1 MANTQS
7 NNITRIAS
15 ASATKS
21 EVVIYLN
28 RDVLERII
36 NEYVILKGV
45 MEDWHNRF
53 EKNKDDILK
62 NSSGKATTAF
72 WNEHIDF
79 DHLCFYDMLV
89 DMRNA
94 VPTLEEASSEAKT
107 LLLRCEDFYEILLGG
122 GSYAQCSRAVSTVG
136 DYYFSSSSILPMT
149 PILFYNPAYYGGGIG
164 KMGIYTDEANAK
176 FGEISDANNELKGI
190 IDSIETEGL
199 SINEEHSAIDDE
211 CAKKSRLIALY
222 DAFAEYVNG
231 VNQFNESKSKK
242 FKKIWETE
250 NDLIYQ
256 YDRKYDY
263 SYVTDEKEK
272 AALCRA
278 FTLQGSSTD
287 DYIKVDDSKRVR
299 LGKVSDTFITV
310 TGVPVIDKN
319 GVITGYKTTFGGAQ
333 EWLKDFHGNQRYA
346 DMGCGVIASVNQYLY
361 LTGQTTITYE
371 EYKKLAYGFLNADD
385 RHSMPSLP
393 NSLLRQL
400 EILSPAAGVFPGQMS
415 MYIQSKCLDEGVVV
429 RSNWDFSHDYED
441 DYVNMKKQLE
451 QGVPVIWA
459 VHTFDDEKFPF
470 HIYDS
475 STGQYVHDFS
485 DSNNRIGNEV
495 GSHYIIAT
503 AIYEEVD
510 DKGELRRMIEISSWG
525 KKYYVDYDQYVDVV
539 SHNSNN
545 GPFSSVMNTEVMNK

>member
-15 ASATKS
+15 ASAAKS

-36 NEYVILKGV
+36 NEYVTLKGV

-122 GSYAQCSRAVSTVG
+122 GSYAQCSRAVTTVG

-256 YDRKYDY
+256 YERKYDY

-272 AALCRA
+272 AALCRV

-333 EWLKDFHGNQRYA
+333 EWLKDFNGNKNYPNN
-346 DMGCGVIASVNQYLY
+346 GCGIIAAVNQYLY

-385 RHSMPSLP
+385 HYS
-393 NSLLRQL
+393 L
-400 EILSPAAGVFPGQMS
+400 EIKVSSAIWRRLPINFLIHGALPTQMS
-415 MYIQSKCLDEGVVV
+415 SYIQSMCYREGVVV
-429 RSNWDFSHDYED
+429 NSSWDYGHDYET
-441 DYVNMKKQLE
+441 DYENMKKQLE
-451 QGVPVIWA
+451 NGVPTIWA
-459 VHTFDDEKFPF
+459 VHDFDGNEIPF
-470 HIYDS
+470 HKYDEAK
-475 STGQYVHDFS
+475 GEYYH
-485 DSNNRIGNEV
+485 NPNAPANGAA
-495 GSHYIIAT
+495 SHYVIAT
-503 AIYEEVD
+503 GIYEDVD
-510 DKGELRRMIEISSWG
+510 DKGKLRRMIEISSWG
-525 KKYYVDYDQYVDVV
+525 TKYYVDYDQYIDVV
-539 SHNSNN
+539 SKNRDNEL
-545 GPFSSVMNTEVMNK
+545 FSSVMNTEVTN